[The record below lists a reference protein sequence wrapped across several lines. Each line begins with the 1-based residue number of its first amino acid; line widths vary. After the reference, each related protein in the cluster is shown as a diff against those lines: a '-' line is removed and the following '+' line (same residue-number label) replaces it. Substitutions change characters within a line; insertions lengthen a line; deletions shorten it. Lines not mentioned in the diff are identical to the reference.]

1 MNTLPA
7 LFTYRLNVEMEQCLQ
22 NLKHQPVSFAK
33 MDQALVMIWNDIPQ
47 ALLNI
52 LLGLMRCLCQAYINA
67 NGGHTVKKLSFFL
80 MVISSED
87 KTVLDRLCRLLMQ
100 GVNSLVLNGQ
110 RVVSLS

>member
-1 MNTLPA
+1 MNTLSV
-7 LFTYRLNVEMEQCLQ
+7 LFTNRLNVEMEQCLQ

-33 MDQALVMIWNDIPQ
+33 MDQVMIWNDIPQ

-67 NGGHTVKKLSFFL
+67 NGGHTVKKISSFL
-80 MVISSED
+80 MLISSED
-87 KTVLDRLCRLLMQ
+87 KTFLDRLCSLLMQ